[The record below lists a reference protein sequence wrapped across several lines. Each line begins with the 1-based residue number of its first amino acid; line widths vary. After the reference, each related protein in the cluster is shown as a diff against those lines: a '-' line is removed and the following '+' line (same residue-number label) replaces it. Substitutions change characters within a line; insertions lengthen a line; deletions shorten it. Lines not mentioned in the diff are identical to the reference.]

1 MENSQLD
8 RFSLHDPFREAIR
21 TTRIDPSGSPFGLR
35 FHRLLETTGSVT
47 VSGRSSTKIDLPY
60 CE

>member
-1 MENSQLD
+1 MENSRLD
-8 RFSLHDPFREAIR
+8 RTSLHDPFPEAIR
-21 TTRIDPSGSPFGLR
+21 TGWIDPSGSSFGLL